1 MIDNNTLRTMNTQKE
16 QDHITKINE
25 LVMKIQKA
33 NDAHAWDL
41 NCKLNDKTMELEG
54 LEVQWDE
61 KNVELQDREM
71 DLLEQLSIKE
81 DEYEALK
88 KENETYEKRREKRLN
103 ETEILVE
110 DLQEENKKLKEEN
123 EAFRLQDKYL
133 QQRIELT
140 WLEELKKPSPLDS
153 ERNGKNKFA
162 KPINTPHA
170 FCELNVHYQ
179 ALKKDNDTLREV
191 YKKVKH
197 IYMTCDDLDAL
208 GKYLMK

>member
-1 MIDNNTLRTMNTQKE
+1 MNTQEK
-16 QDHITKINE
+16 QI
-25 LVMKIQKA
+25 
-33 NDAHAWDL
+33 WDL
-41 NCKLNDKTMELEG
+41 QCKLNDKTKEMKET
-54 LEVQWDE
+54 
-61 KNVELQDREM
+61 EM
-71 DLLEQLSIKE
+71 DWIEQLSIKE
-81 DEYEALK
+81 DEYQALII
-88 KENETYEKRREKRLN
+88 ENETYEKRREKRLN

-140 WLEELKKPSPLDS
+140 WLEELKKPSPWES

-179 ALKKDNDTLREV
+179 ALKKDYNQLKQGTCYEMCKYCRIHYPSQVIETALFFV
-191 YKKVKH
+191 KK
-197 IYMTCDDLDAL
+197 DLWCCEDCCEENHKDIWL
-208 GKYLMK
+208 SWGNEE

>member
-1 MIDNNTLRTMNTQKE
+1 MNTQEK
-16 QDHITKINE
+16 QI
-25 LVMKIQKA
+25 
-33 NDAHAWDL
+33 WDL
-41 NCKLNDKTMELEG
+41 QCKLNDKTKEMKET
-54 LEVQWDE
+54 
-61 KNVELQDREM
+61 EM
-71 DLLEQLSIKE
+71 DWIEQLSIKE

-103 ETEILVE
+103 ENEILTE